1 MLCTQWWLCWIIYLN
16 SIRLYVIRSPQQH
29 TTVRPVATSPSTS
42 HWLWLVEKSI
52 FGKSANRNPSHFL
65 SKTELSSYIRGAI
78 PHTTYGFDTT
88 TCVVQMNTQNDA
100 VSVSFF
106 LYFTYVHFALFA
118 ARTGWTALQSGS
130 TRVKACRSVPF
141 LGLNDVLVN
150 FVVKAKQNWN

>member
-16 SIRLYVIRSPQQH
+16 SIRLYVIRRSPQQH

-88 TCVVQMNTQNDA
+88 TCVVQMNTQHDA

-106 LYFTYVHFALFA
+106 LYFTYRLFRA
-118 ARTGWTALQSGS
+118 QR
-130 TRVKACRSVPF
+130 F
-141 LGLNDVLVN
+141 YLNLLPVLV
-150 FVVKAKQNWN
+150 FLYQSTDLDELYKPVTSVFLISEH